1 MKKIIIISQISLILL
16 LGYFVYPI
24 QSMTVYWL
32 LFLIQVCILIF
43 TQYIQTIENY
53 SKIFRKLSY
62 SLLIGIVLETMAII
76 FINMPESS
84 LARTSP
90 YLNFFLSFFSS
101 YVLASVA
108 ILIPIII
115 GDILANKKKQEIAKT
130 QNELEQEIYKKES
143 SDWDEREAIIVAETK
158 EKLAKDLNWLQEK
171 ADEYFLKYRGKM

>member
-24 QSMTVYWL
+24 QSMTLYWL
-32 LFLIQVCILIF
+32 LFLIQVCILTL

-62 SLLIGIVLETMAII
+62 SLLIGIGLETMAII
-76 FINMPESS
+76 FIIMPESS
-84 LARTSP
+84 LAETSP
-90 YLNFFLSFFSS
+90 YLNFFLSFLSA

-115 GDILANKKKQEIAKT
+115 GDILADNKMKEIAKT

-158 EKLAKDLNWLQEK
+158 EKLAKDLNWLQE
-171 ADEYFLKYRGKM
+171 RGLMKIF